1 MKRLLVVLLCAIGMV
16 LGTVPMH
23 AQDNIRLEGRV
34 LDGSTG
40 EPVIGASVLVK
51 DTTTGTVTDLDGH
64 FTFSVPAGSVL
75 VVSSIG
81 YESYEWQAT
90 KDDSALTITLKTS
103 AEFLDD
109 VVVVAYGSVRKAN
122 LSGAV
127 DQVSEET
134 FRGRPTA
141 NATQML
147 LGAIP
152 NLNIN
157 IENGKPGQSA
167 DYNVRGTT
175 SIGSGGSALVLID
188 GVEGDPAML
197 NPNDIESV
205 SVLKDA
211 ASAAVYGSRATF
223 GVVLITTKNPESSKE
238 KFTLTYSGNLSVL
251 QPTNIPDIIEDGY
264 VYSRLF
270 YEAYTNYNKT
280 SPTGINKSQPFS
292 VSWMDD
298 FRLRKLDR
306 NPRTTT
312 LESDGSYVYYGN
324 TNYYDVLYKDN
335 VLAHSHNLSAS
346 GTEGRLSYYLSGRI
360 YDYSGLFNYNP
371 DVYQTFNIRGKASM
385 KLFPWLTVTENMSY
399 DYDSYHIP
407 SSWSSEGK
415 GNFWRSINDEGHPS
429 SALFNP
435 DGSMTASTAYAIG
448 GLITGNNY
456 EDRVVKTFKSTTG
469 IKAFFFNNTFRIN
482 GDFSFLERD
491 KNESTKR
498 SAVPYSTRFG
508 ETLYLGNPYA
518 DDTFQEYDSIQ
529 HYLAT
534 NLYAEYENTFAGKHW
549 FKALGGWNYEERT
562 NKGVTVKRNG
572 LLTPD
577 VNAMNL
583 AIGDTMSSSS
593 SGTKWRVAGLFFRL
607 NYGYHDRYLLEI
619 NGRYDGSSKFPVNSQ
634 WGFFPSASAAWRVS
648 KEQWWHI
655 APEIVSNLKLRAS
668 FGELGNGNVSPYAY
682 MERFSFS
689 NSGRLLDGERERRY
703 TGIPSQIPDN
713 LTWETARTLDFGAD
727 MGFLRGRLEIT
738 ADIYRRWTL
747 NMYTQGPTLPD
758 TYGASTPK
766 GNYADLHTDG
776 YELTVDWHDSFKLAG
791 KPFDYNL
798 KATLADSRAWIDR
811 YNNPTGTIHN
821 REYYEGMEV
830 GDLWGFVVN
839 GLFQTQDEIDNCYG
853 PGIPY
858 VNTAVRTSVDYS
870 TQPGDIKVEDLNG
883 NHRIDFGSET
893 LDDPGDKTII
903 GNTRPRYLYSFN
915 LGFDWNGFFF
925 SAFLQGVGHQDW
937 IPSGECSLW
946 GPFNRPYDQMPKWII
961 GNYWTED
968 NRDAWLPVLTGY
980 YRPFYSGYETTR
992 YMLNAAY
999 LRLKNLQF
1007 GWHLPTKWAKAIS
1020 MSDITVYLSGENLYT
1035 WSPVYKW
1042 TRDLDIVTAPNGSD
1056 SDISSDSVGDG
1067 HNYPSMRT
1075 FSFGLTLK
1083 F

>member
-1 MKRLLVVLLCAIGMV
+1 MV
-16 LGTVPMH
+16 LSGTVPLL
-23 AQDNIRLEGRV
+23 AQNKV
-34 LDGSTG
+34 HLDGTVADATNG
-40 EPVIGASVLVK
+40 EPVIGASILVK
-51 DTTTGTVTDLDGH
+51 GTTEGAITDVDGK
-64 FTFSVPAGSVL
+64 FSMSAPEGSTIEI
-75 VVSSIG
+75 SSIG
-81 YESYEWQAT
+81 YESFEFVAAASENG
-90 KDDSALTITLKTS
+90 KMVALKPS

-109 VVVVAYGSVRKAN
+109 VVVVGYGSVKKVN
-122 LSGAV
+122 LTGAV
-127 DQVSEET
+127 DQVSDEA
-134 FRGRPTA
+134 FRGRPAA

-167 DYNVRGTT
+167 DYNIRGTT

-188 GVEGDPAML
+188 GAEGDPALL

-211 ASAAVYGSRATF
+211 ASAAIYGSRATF
-223 GVVLITTKNPESSKE
+223 GVVLITTKNPENSKE
-238 KFTLTYSGNLSVL
+238 KFTLTYNGNFSVL
-251 QPTNIPDIIEDGY
+251 QPTNIPDIVDDGY
-264 VYSRLF
+264 IYSRIF
-270 YEAYTNYNKT
+270 YEAYLNYNKT
-280 SPTGINKSQPFS
+280 TPTGINKSQPFS

-306 NPRTTT
+306 NPRQTT
-312 LESDGSYVYYGN
+312 LDSDGTYVYYGN
-324 TNYYDVLYKDN
+324 TNYYDALYKKS
-335 VLAHSHNLSAS
+335 VFAHSHNLSAS
-346 GTEGRLSYYLSGRI
+346 GTVGRLSYYLSGRI
-360 YDYSGLFNYNP
+360 YDYNGLFNFNP
-371 DVYQTFNIRGKASM
+371 DKYRTFNIRGKASM
-385 KLFPWLTVTENMSY
+385 KVFSWLTITENMSY

-448 GLITGNNY
+448 GLITGDNY

-469 IKAFFFNNTFRIN
+469 LKTSFFKDTFRVN
-482 GDFSFLERD
+482 ADFSFLERD

-498 SAVPYSTRFG
+498 TAVPYSTRFG
-508 ETLYLGNPYA
+508 ETLYLGNPYE

-534 NLYAEYENTFAGKHW
+534 NLYAEYENTFAAKHW
-549 FKALGGWNYEERT
+549 FKALAGWNYEERT

-572 LLTPD
+572 LLTTD
-577 VNAMNL
+577 VDALNL
-583 AIGDTMSSSS
+583 AIGDALTSSST
-593 SGTKWRVAGLFFRL
+593 GTKWRIAGLFVRL
-607 NYGYHDRYLLEI
+607 NYGYDDRYLFEF

-634 WGFFPSASAAWRVS
+634 WGFFPSGSAAWRIS
-648 KEQWWHI
+648 KEHWWKVN
-655 APEIVSNLKLRAS
+655 PNIVSNLKIRGS
-668 FGELGNGNVSPYAY
+668 FGELGNGNVSAYQY

-689 NSGRLLDGERERRY
+689 NSGRLLDGDRQKRY
-703 TGIPSQIPDN
+703 TGLPSQIPDN
-713 LTWETARTLDFGAD
+713 LTWETARTLDVGLD
-727 MGFLRGRLEIT
+727 VGFLRGRLDIT
-738 ADIYRRWTL
+738 ADFYRRWTL

-776 YELTVDWHDSFKLAG
+776 FELTVGWHDSFNLAG
-791 KPFDYNL
+791 KPFNYNI
-798 KATLADSRAWIDR
+798 KATLADSRAWIDK
-811 YNNPTGTIHN
+811 YNNPTGTIHD
-821 REYYEGMEV
+821 RELRAGAEV
-830 GDLWGFVVN
+830 GELWGFVVN

-893 LDDPGDKTII
+893 VDDPGDKTII
-903 GNTRPRYLYSFN
+903 GNTRPRWLYSFN

-925 SAFLQGVGHQDW
+925 SAFFQGVGRRDW
-937 IPSGECSLW
+937 IPSAESSMW
-946 GPFNRPYDQMPKWII
+946 GPFNRPYDQVPKWII

-968 NRDAWLPVLTGY
+968 NRDAYLPRLTGY

-992 YMLNAAY
+992 YMQNAAY

-1007 GWHLPTKWAKAIS
+1007 GWHLPSKWVKKIK
-1020 MSDITVYLSGENLYT
+1020 MSDISIYFSGENLYT

-1042 TRDLDIVTAPNGSD
+1042 TRDLDIVTAINGSD
-1056 SDISSDSVGDG
+1056 SDISSDNVGDG
-1067 HNYPSMRT
+1067 FNYPSMRT

>member
-1 MKRLLVVLLCAIGMV
+1 MV
-16 LGTVPMH
+16 LSGTVPLL
-23 AQDNIRLEGRV
+23 AQNKV
-34 LDGSTG
+34 HLDGTVADATNG
-40 EPVIGASVLVK
+40 EPVIGASILVK
-51 DTTTGTVTDLDGH
+51 GTTEGAITDVDGK
-64 FTFSVPAGSVL
+64 FSMSAPEGSTIEI
-75 VVSSIG
+75 SSIG
-81 YESYEWQAT
+81 YESFEFVAAASENG
-90 KDDSALTITLKTS
+90 KMVALKPS

-109 VVVVAYGSVRKAN
+109 VVVVGYGSVKKVN
-122 LSGAV
+122 LTGAV
-127 DQVSEET
+127 DQVSDEA
-134 FRGRPTA
+134 FRGRPAA

-167 DYNVRGTT
+167 DYNIRGMT

-188 GVEGDPAML
+188 GAEGDPALL

-211 ASAAVYGSRATF
+211 ASAAIYGSRATF
-223 GVVLITTKNPESSKE
+223 GVVLITTKNPENSKE
-238 KFTLTYSGNLSVL
+238 KFTLTYNGNFSVL
-251 QPTNIPDIIEDGY
+251 QPTNIPDIVDDGY
-264 VYSRLF
+264 IYSRIF
-270 YEAYTNYNKT
+270 YEAYLNYNKT
-280 SPTGINKSQPFS
+280 TPTGINKSQPFS

-306 NPRTTT
+306 NPRQTT
-312 LESDGSYVYYGN
+312 LDSDGTYVYFGN
-324 TNYYDVLYKDN
+324 TNYYDALYKKS
-335 VLAHSHNLSAS
+335 VFAHSHNLSAS
-346 GTEGRLSYYLSGRI
+346 GTVGRLSYYLSGRI
-360 YDYSGLFNYNP
+360 YDYNGLFNFNP
-371 DVYQTFNIRGKASM
+371 DKYRTFNIRGKASM
-385 KLFPWLTVTENMSY
+385 KVFSWLTITENMSY

-469 IKAFFFNNTFRIN
+469 LKTSFFKDTFRVN
-482 GDFSFLERD
+482 ADFSFLERD

-498 SAVPYSTRFG
+498 TAVPYSTRFG
-508 ETLYLGNPYA
+508 ETLYLGNPYE

-534 NLYAEYENTFAGKHW
+534 NLYAEYENTFAAKHW
-549 FKALGGWNYEERT
+549 FKALAGWNYEERT

-572 LLTPD
+572 LLTTD
-577 VNAMNL
+577 VDALNL
-583 AIGDTMSSSS
+583 AIGDALTSSST
-593 SGTKWRVAGLFFRL
+593 GTKWRIAGLFVRL
-607 NYGYHDRYLLEI
+607 NYGYDDRYLFEF

-634 WGFFPSASAAWRVS
+634 WGFFPSGSAAWRIS
-648 KEQWWHI
+648 KEHWWKVN
-655 APEIVSNLKLRAS
+655 PNIVSNLKIRGS
-668 FGELGNGNVSPYAY
+668 FGELGNGNVSAYQY

-689 NSGRLLDGERERRY
+689 NSGRLLDGDRQKRY

-713 LTWETARTLDFGAD
+713 LTWETARTLDVGLD
-727 MGFLRGRLEIT
+727 VGFLRGRLDIT
-738 ADIYRRWTL
+738 ADFYRRWTL
-747 NMYTQGPTLPD
+747 NMYTPGPTLPD

-776 YELTVDWHDSFKLAG
+776 FELSVGWHDSFNLAG
-791 KPFDYNL
+791 KPFNYNI
-798 KATLADSRAWIDR
+798 KATLADSRAWIDK
-811 YNNPTGTIHN
+811 YNNPTGTIHD
-821 REYYEGMEV
+821 RELRAGAEV
-830 GDLWGFVVN
+830 GELWGFVVN

-893 LDDPGDKTII
+893 VDDPGDKTII
-903 GNTRPRYLYSFN
+903 GNTRPRWLYSFN

-925 SAFLQGVGHQDW
+925 SAFFQGVGRRDW
-937 IPSGECSLW
+937 IPSAESSMW
-946 GPFNRPYDQMPKWII
+946 GPFNRPYDQVPKWII

-968 NRDAWLPVLTGY
+968 NRDAYLPRLTGY

-992 YMLNAAY
+992 YMQNAAY

-1007 GWHLPTKWAKAIS
+1007 GWHLPSKWVKKIK
-1020 MSDITVYLSGENLYT
+1020 MSDISIYFSGENLYT

-1042 TRDLDIVTAPNGSD
+1042 TRDLDIVTAINGSD
-1056 SDISSDSVGDG
+1056 SDISSDNVGDG
-1067 HNYPSMRT
+1067 FNYPSMRT